1 MKTNLESVKK
11 VLLQRK
17 VELEQEL
24 NRLAQE
30 KFSDDQVQDP
40 GDQALSSTMESLK
53 ISLQDTERGEY
64 NRILQA
70 LEKVEDGSYGICSD
84 CGNPIAER
92 RLQSYPN
99 ASRCISCQEAFEE
112 NK

>member
-1 MKTNLESVKK
+1 MKHNLQEIKQT
-11 VLLQRK
+11 LLKRK

-24 NRLAQE
+24 HRLSQE

-53 ISLQDTERGEY
+53 VSLQDTEREEY

-70 LEKVEDGSYGICSD
+70 LEKTEDGTYGICTD
-84 CGNPIAER
+84 CSQPISER
-92 RLQSYPN
+92 RLNSYPN
-99 ASRCISCQEAFEE
+99 ASRCLVCQEAFEDGR
-112 NK
+112 